1 MVGQTVDVGEVTD
14 PAEVDEAGERLFGD
28 AIDVHAGF
36 RHEAGVLLQLFGR
49 AGGIGAMQGASAAL
63 LTRHNLSGVMTHGAL
78 FRNMQGAN
86 GLNDLDD
93 FRNNLVRLDD
103 RKLCAS
109 IANAQSFALA
119 DVAE

>member
-1 MVGQTVDVGEVTD
+1 
-14 PAEVDEAGERLFGD
+14 
-28 AIDVHAGF
+28 
-36 RHEAGVLLQLFGR
+36 
-49 AGGIGAMQGASAAL
+49 MQRASAAL
-63 LTRHNLSGVMTHGAL
+63 LTRHNLCGMMAHGTL
-78 FRNMQGAN
+78 FWNMQGAN